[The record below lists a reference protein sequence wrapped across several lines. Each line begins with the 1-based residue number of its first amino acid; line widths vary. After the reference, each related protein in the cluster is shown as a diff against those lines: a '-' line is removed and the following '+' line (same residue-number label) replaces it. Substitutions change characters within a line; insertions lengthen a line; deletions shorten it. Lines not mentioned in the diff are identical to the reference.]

1 VATLEQIRQAFPE
14 GQMVEEKWVTRC
26 ILPGHAD
33 HNPSLAIS
41 APNGK
46 LLCVCTCNR
55 QNELFA
61 AVAARLRNDGP
72 KHSELVNTS
81 PQALKPLTNSEGTGW
96 QYSAEK
102 VQAAAKCIG
111 EAENFLA
118 GRGISLEV
126 ARKHQLGFESIGG
139 KGYLVIPT
147 FFESNLVCCKLRALH
162 PISKNDKWKKWDRDK
177 GVFYLYNREAAETA
191 TILDTVYLVESELDA
206 LTGESHDIL
215 AVSVDTAKH
224 KLNNRDAELLRTV
237 VNTSSLVFAPDSD
250 TPGLQCAVNI
260 AADLGMNGSVGIEW
274 PGKDLGELYSANPAG
289 FREQFAGLKRRPL
302 WRRKFHVLSE
312 LGEGEPRQLVKQ
324 ILPEGVTFFGS
335 LSGVCKT
342 WIAMS
347 LSKAL
352 ITGEKFLEAVA

>member
-1 VATLEQIRQAFPE
+1 MATLEQIRQAFPE